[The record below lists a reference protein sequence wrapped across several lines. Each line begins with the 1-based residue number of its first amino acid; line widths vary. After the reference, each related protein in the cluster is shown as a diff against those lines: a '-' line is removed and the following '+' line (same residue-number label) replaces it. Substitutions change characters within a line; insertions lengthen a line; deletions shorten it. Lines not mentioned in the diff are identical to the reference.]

1 MPRRNCHWS
10 GVSSIHLPLRAS
22 MACFGT
28 EISTQLPV
36 SAAKIVW
43 GSSVRAPAKAR
54 ERLFNMRTSL
64 GSDAPL
70 VVPLL
75 TEPSDRP
82 VADQRFVD
90 HKHYPESVTKNYA
103 KPGRRRN
110 AAGSAVKRL
119 NGLIKYWADAAQIIT
134 GSRQDTDFGRYLLAS
149 ETWHSKASIA
159 AAVAGAVSRR
169 KERPRRAVVQVVDPF
184 GPETS
189 DPLD

>member
-43 GSSVRAPAKAR
+43 GSSVRAPANAR

-103 KPGRRRN
+103 KPGRRRK

-134 GSRQDTDFGRYLLAS
+134 GGLDRLHIVGGLPKLRDLIH
-149 ETWHSKASIA
+149 E
-159 AAVAGAVSRR
+159 
-169 KERPRRAVVQVVDPF
+169 RRAHAVLCWVGSLV
-184 GPETS
+184 
-189 DPLD
+189 